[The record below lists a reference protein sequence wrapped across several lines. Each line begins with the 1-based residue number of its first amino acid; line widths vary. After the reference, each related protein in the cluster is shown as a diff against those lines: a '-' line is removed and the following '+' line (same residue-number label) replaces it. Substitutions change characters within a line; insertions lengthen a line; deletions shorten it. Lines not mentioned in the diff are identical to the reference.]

1 MGVGVGN
8 VGTKKW
14 ILKTLTYTL
23 AKMSHR
29 VSSSEADARSLES
42 DSPASPPPEVSIHI
56 LSCSWVLLL
65 GLFQRKELGEA
76 WEGRAELV
84 RGPVNGPNV
93 GSWGAGRRVGLRGRG

>member
-1 MGVGVGN
+1 MEQSQTGVDVCVWGGRD
-8 VGTKKW
+8 GTKKW

-76 WEGRAELV
+76 REERAAGEGSCEW
-84 RGPVNGPNV
+84 
-93 GSWGAGRRVGLRGRG
+93 S

>member
-1 MGVGVGN
+1 MEQSQTGL
-8 VGTKKW
+8 GTDGARKW
-14 ILKTLTYTL
+14 IFKTLTYAL

-56 LSCSWVLLL
+56 LHCSWVLLL

-76 WEGRAELV
+76 CEGRAAGE
-84 RGPVNGPNV
+84 
-93 GSWGAGRRVGLRGRG
+93 GAP